1 MPRRNLG
8 KIANAQIRTVCRVHA
23 NRDHGGAALLAISG
37 VTPIFKLL
45 LCAQTNKR
53 WVFGLFVSN
62 SASGF
67 RHAIRT
73 AVPLFPLVIE

>member
-1 MPRRNLG
+1 MLRSGPSV
-8 KIANAQIRTVCRVHA
+8 ASTQTVIMAVQHY
-23 NRDHGGAALLAISG
+23 LQSG

-53 WVFGLFVSN
+53 CVFGLFVSD
-62 SASGF
+62 SAPGF